1 MPFVLQNRRTVD
13 VRESLLSRV
22 KLSHSSHAPAP
33 TVCAAGLVG
42 EEPVKS
48 AGNSFARVVQGISSR
63 GALRISLRALA
74 GAGLASTTEAST
86 VAGPNADGVRAAGG
100 DTKLRGPR
108 YTWLDAGRGLD
119 VLGSARRLMSCISL
133 PCSCSGR
140 ARVRHHRQPH
150 AVDAHYVFARDP
162 PSHTHSLTHSLT
174 CSLAHSLTHSLF
186 RRS

>member
-140 ARVRHHRQPH
+140 GWRQTPSPGARCRRTLCVCTT
-150 AVDAHYVFARDP
+150 
-162 PSHTHSLTHSLT
+162 HTHTHTRSRLKV
-174 CSLAHSLTHSLF
+174 LAQGEVHAHTE
-186 RRS
+186 